1 MEATL
6 KATDKLQRLKTIIT
20 PTSKYNKDSKLNN
33 IVKRNQPTDMAR
45 SELVLVSDLSIAIC
59 LGNLG

>member
-1 MEATL
+1 VEATL

>member
-33 IVKRNQPTDMAR
+33 IVRRNQPTDMAR

>member
-45 SELVLVSDLSIAIC
+45 SELVLVSGLSIAIC
-59 LGNLG
+59 LDNLG